1 MFSRL
6 AGGEYFLVAYYD
18 PDLMESSGIKS
29 KSLNISPTFLSV
41 TMEHVDRQLDPGFQV
56 TSFRVG
62 GGLLNNLLELRLLIQ
77 RYSVFPNVFTCI
89 LLSVF
94 VRELF

>member
-62 GGLLNNLLELRLLIQ
+62 GGFVKQPSGAPIANSE
-77 RYSVFPNVFTCI
+77 VFSLPKCFYLYLAFRICT
-89 LLSVF
+89 
-94 VRELF
+94 